1 MQSRN
6 LMMLVA
12 RRVFVV
18 LVFLA
23 SLLILLVIFPVA
35 AALLFS
41 LSKVEAAAWV
51 QSIGSIL
58 AIVSA
63 IWIAGGERRHR
74 AKIDRKARQDAISR
88 AIDVSEYARKIIHN
102 THEILTVTNLPR
114 SELPRFISF
123 LENAMARVKSTVA
136 SPGLDNEIAGYIYE
150 IESALVDVD
159 GIAKQAQTPIFLSGV
174 NNAHFIPGSLK
185 RVDEAI
191 EGLHGIKT

>member
-6 LMMLVA
+6 LVMLVA

-23 SLLILLVIFPVA
+23 SLLVLLVIFPIA

-58 AIVSA
+58 AIASA

-88 AIDVSEYARKIIHN
+88 AIDVSEYARRVMCN
-102 THEILTVTNLPR
+102 TYEILTVTNLPR

-123 LENAMARVKSTVA
+123 LENAMARVKSIIS

-150 IESALVDVD
+150 VESALVDVD
-159 GIAKQAQTPIFLSGV
+159 GIAKQAQTPSFLSGV
-174 NNAHFIPGSLK
+174 DNVHFIPGSLE
-185 RVDEAI
+185 RVDGAI